1 MFSTQNFLCW
11 KVWKIWTEDFC
22 LQIFQQTISTFLETF
37 FGDDFQNKLSADIFC
52 IHFLDKQ
59 LKRLWILLCRAPI
72 AMFLYFVLSN
82 WISYNVVTY
91 GGKMNNQSS
100 WLTNLYS
107 VFDSEFRLL
116 KSLKNLDR
124 RFLSPDFS
132 TFLETFFGDD
142 FQNKLSADIFWI
154 HFLDKEW
161 KRLWILLCRAPIAMF
176 LYFVLSKRIGYIV
189 VT

>member
-1 MFSTQNFLCW
+1 MTVSFFTILTWVSRFLSHKDLYLTGLNSTYFYMLKKTSCVKNTKIKFGKGLIW
-11 KVWKIWTEDFC
+11 KVVW
-22 LQIFQQTISTFLETF
+22 
-37 FGDDFQNKLSADIFC
+37 NKLEKHVDSVCYSITDIHEFG
-52 IHFLDKQ
+52 
-59 LKRLWILLCRAPI
+59 RNT
-72 AMFLYFVLSN
+72 S
-82 WISYNVVTY
+82 
-91 GGKMNNQSS
+91 GGKMNNQCS

-176 LYFVLSKRIGYIV
+176 LYFVLSKWISYIV